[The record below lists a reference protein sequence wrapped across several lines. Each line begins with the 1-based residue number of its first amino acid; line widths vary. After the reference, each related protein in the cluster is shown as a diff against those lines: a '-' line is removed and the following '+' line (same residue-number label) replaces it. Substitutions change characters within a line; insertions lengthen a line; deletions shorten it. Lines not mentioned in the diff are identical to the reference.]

1 MIGLSRHLC
10 AIALLVT
17 LGAASEP
24 HPGGAPWTD
33 AQIARVRESVDA
45 ALEAPALRGAYVG
58 LLAIDTVRG
67 TMLYS
72 RNADDAFTPG
82 STFKLLVGS
91 AALQNLG
98 PDFRFVTTL
107 ASDAPPKD
115 GVLSGN
121 LYLHGGGNAHLSA
134 ADLHAAA
141 LAAFSRRHS
150 ARRWRDVVDASHYDA
165 QSFAPGW
172 TVDDLPYEYGALVSA
187 LELEDGV
194 VHVYVSPGPPRAR
207 R

>member
-1 MIGLSRHLC
+1 MSLSRHLC

-24 HPGGAPWTD
+24 QPGGAPWTD
-33 AQIARVRESVDA
+33 AQIARLHESVDT

-58 LLAIDTVRG
+58 LLAIDTVRR
-67 TMLYS
+67 TVLYS

-107 ASDAPPKD
+107 SSDVPPKD
-115 GVLSGN
+115 GILSGD
-121 LYLHGGGNAHLSA
+121 LYLRGGGDAQLSA

-141 LAAFSRRHS
+141 LAASRTGI
-150 ARRWRDVVDASHYDA
+150 RRVDGAVVVDDSHDDA
-165 QSFAPGW
+165 QRFAPGGRW
-172 TVDDLPYEYGALVSA
+172 TTFRMNMAHS
-187 LELEDGV
+187 
-194 VHVYVSPGPPRAR
+194 
-207 R
+207 